1 MRCFEGAL
9 ANPVFLTTTGI
20 IALAAFTLVWM
31 LKTQDFNGKSFYA
44 LTFIGMMW
52 TLLTVGLE
60 AASSTFSCQLQWA
73 TLAWPGNA
81 LVPVAWCYFV
91 FSYVDTASWVDKRMA
106 RAALFVVPATIL
118 AVAVTNPW
126 HNLVYAEATR
136 IPEGYDHIDYVHGPG
151 FYAIIASLYMF
162 VAATLLCLAKA
173 FTRAK
178 KAAWPLLIML
188 TVITITPFTMN
199 AAYVGLGFTFL
210 GVDPT
215 AFMFTLGIV
224 AFSWLLV
231 TNKTMDMASIGQSVL
246 FNTMSEPVVL
256 IDRQRNI
263 VLMNTAAKDKKL
275 YADTDHN
282 LTDLFANIEQFETS
296 QSATHLRIG
305 QRDYEPRI
313 QMVKNPLNPSKAVL
327 GWSVTFVDI
336 TDRIAINATLE
347 EALRKADDAN
357 RAKDEF
363 VSVISHEMRTPLTSL
378 KGGLAL
384 ALSGRL
390 GELNAPMKSS
400 LEIAHRNG
408 VRLSRLVDHILLA
421 QKMDIGALSLK
432 SELVDLAN
440 LLEESLDEN
449 KIFAAE
455 RGVQLAKAKIEHPAF
470 VAGDAF
476 AIRQVIDNLL
486 SNAIKFSKEE
496 SVVEGAIEVTNNQV
510 RLSIKDTGHGIPEG
524 MENQVFGRF
533 EQVANSEQRSTQ
545 GSGLGLHISR
555 QLAKQMFADI
565 HYESQ
570 IGVGTTF
577 HVEFSLAEQRAH
589 QAERLAG

>member
-106 RAALFVVPATIL
+106 RAALFFVPATIL

-408 VRLSRLVDHILLA
+408 VRLSRLIDQILLA
-421 QKMDIGALSLK
+421 QKMDIGALSLEK
-432 SELVDLAN
+432 EAVDLDG
-440 LLEESLDEN
+440 LLQDGLDEN
-449 KIFAAE
+449 QTFATE
-455 RGVQLAKAKIEHPAF
+455 RGVRLVKTESEHPAY
-470 VAGDAF
+470 VTGDAF
-476 AIRQVIDNLL
+476 AIRQIIDNLL
-486 SNAIKFSKEE
+486 SNAIKFSAEN
-496 SVVEGAIEVTNNQV
+496 SVVEGVIKVTDDYV
-510 RLSIKDTGHGIPEG
+510 RLSITDTGRGIPEG
-524 MENQVFGRF
+524 MEGKVFGRF
-533 EQVANSEQRSTQ
+533 EQVANSGQSCTQ

-555 QLAKQMFADI
+555 QLAKQMQGDVY
-565 HYESQ
+565 YESQ
-570 IGVGTTF
+570 MGTGTTF
-577 HVEFSLAEQRAH
+577 HVEFSRIVQCAEHDA
-589 QAERLAG
+589 RLAG